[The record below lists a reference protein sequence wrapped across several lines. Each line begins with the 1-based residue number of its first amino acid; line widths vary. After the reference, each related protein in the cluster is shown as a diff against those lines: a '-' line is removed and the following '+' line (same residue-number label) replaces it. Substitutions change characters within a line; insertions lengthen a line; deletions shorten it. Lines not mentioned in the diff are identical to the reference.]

1 MEVLISIGILSIGLA
16 SVIALVPAGGNEA
29 RRALIEDRR
38 AALGAAA
45 LADCINR
52 GFLQPAMW
60 DPAPSPPPDPPYH
73 IVMDPDPLGTGSVFP
88 PHPAMTRVT
97 LVGMTT
103 QQADDV
109 FRGGDDLAYEKPED
123 EDAPAVPVYELADGA
138 VTRRSIVG
146 AFSWLATLLPTG
158 TANPDHYRL
167 TIVTFHQRQLPAPI
181 FIPPA
186 GVPCTGTTGTSD
198 VRLDAD
204 LPALPNISPEDFR
217 DTFTRGGAV
226 LLMPPALAL
235 DEPVWRTI
243 VLPMPIPASTGGGI
257 TGADL
262 HLNAPVPFA
271 AASIYVFPGSVGV
284 SEKLVT
290 LEGPSPWSF

>member
-52 GFLQPAMW
+52 GFLQPVMW
-60 DPAPSPPPDPPYH
+60 DPAQAPSGPYR
-73 IVMDPDPLGTGSVFP
+73 IVIDPLGGGSVFP
-88 PHPAMTRVT
+88 SAMSRVN
-97 LVGMTT
+97 LVGMTAP
-103 QQADDV
+103 QADDV
-109 FRGGDDLAYEKPED
+109 FRGGDDLVYEKPED
-123 EDAPAVPVYELADGA
+123 EAAPAVPVYELAGGA
-138 VTRRSIVG
+138 VTRRSTVG
-146 AFSWLATLLPTG
+146 AFSWLATLLPSG
-158 TANPDHYRL
+158 TRNPDRYRL
-167 TIVTFHQRQLPAPI
+167 TVVTFHQRQLPAAI
-181 FIPPA
+181 SIPPA
-186 GVPCTGTTGTSD
+186 GFPCIGTSGTPD
-198 VRLDAD
+198 VTLNPD
-204 LPALPNISPEDFR
+204 PPTLPNISPEDFR

-226 LLMPPALAL
+226 LLMPAALAL

-243 VLPMPIPASTGGGI
+243 VLPMPIPAATGGGI

-262 HLNAPVPFA
+262 NLNAPVPFA